1 MSALNFCSHIPYLMS
16 FLSCF
21 PLHNYLMFAWFYV
34 QFLLLSLSSNF
45 PSFSAH
51 FILFSTPY
59 LPYFCFVLCS
69 IFITE
74 LEFELYII
82 FSPGSWHVVRLR
94 PNIFILSQSDQLLF
108 SVLLQVYK
116 SLFHHLVPSNVQP
129 CTGFKFPHSSSLLAT
144 TASHFVRS
152 SLVDQLNATVT
163 NCVTKSNNPV
173 QYAPNIHPNVF
184 NSFHRTIIHGESQ
197 GIFTTPCPSNDTS
210 PHFTLEPLPSVTYP
224 FFLIRTRRT
233 VEKQI
238 HILPSWK
245 TITDCL
251 I

>member
-1 MSALNFCSHIPYLMS
+1 MKISVVWMAANLRGLELLSPIFVHCSSWASFTSTTSIRFKHNKHILQNNFYLCFFTSPKGLMSALNFCSHIPYLMS

-94 PNIFILSQSDQLLF
+94 PNIFILS
-108 SVLLQVYK
+108 
-116 SLFHHLVPSNVQP
+116 
-129 CTGFKFPHSSSLLAT
+129 
-144 TASHFVRS
+144 
-152 SLVDQLNATVT
+152 
-163 NCVTKSNNPV
+163 
-173 QYAPNIHPNVF
+173 
-184 NSFHRTIIHGESQ
+184 
-197 GIFTTPCPSNDTS
+197 
-210 PHFTLEPLPSVTYP
+210 
-224 FFLIRTRRT
+224 
-233 VEKQI
+233 
-238 HILPSWK
+238 
-245 TITDCL
+245 
-251 I
+251 